1 MNTLTEE
8 HGTIHAAKVDNS
20 PRLQRVLEVLLDYKP
35 HTTRDIIRRAF
46 CCAVNSCIS
55 ELRENGYEITCNR
68 IGRSR
73 YEYVLVEETCR
84 VAS

>member
-1 MNTLTEE
+1 MLTEE
-8 HGTIHAAKVDNS
+8 QGTIHAAKVENS
-20 PRLQRVLEVLLDYKP
+20 PRLKRVLALLSDHKP
-35 HTTRDIIRRAF
+35 HTTRDIIEMAH
-46 CCAVNSCIS
+46 CCAVNSCVS
-55 ELRENGYEITCNR
+55 ELRENGYEIACKR